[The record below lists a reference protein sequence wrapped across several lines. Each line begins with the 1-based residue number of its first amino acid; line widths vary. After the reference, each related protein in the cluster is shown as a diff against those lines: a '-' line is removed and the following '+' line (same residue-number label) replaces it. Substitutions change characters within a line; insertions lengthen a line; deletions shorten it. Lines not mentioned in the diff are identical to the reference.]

1 MRTGLAEAEDRATT
15 QELSVVVQVRNC
27 TELNKDGHSRDGKG
41 ENTRHIG
48 KENMI
53 GVEWHAFITYHF
65 IRSVPFA
72 ELFLPGSEAFTG
84 NTKIQASG

>member
-53 GVEWHAFITYHF
+53 GVE
-65 IRSVPFA
+65 
-72 ELFLPGSEAFTG
+72 
-84 NTKIQASG
+84 